1 MIRERDQRTGQATGV
16 KIDRLLSDVLLSE
29 LLNPSEDLWLMSPWI
44 SDIEVLDNTGG
55 TYDAAFSDPLNR
67 AYSFA
72 EVLGLL
78 TKAGSRLR
86 VVTLPGKS
94 LQFLEHLQYQADASN
109 LRIIR
114 DEKIY
119 HEKTFCGDDWQITG
133 SMNYT
138 HHGMHRNDERSRY
151 LLDKTA
157 AALTRVEFT
166 QRFGGEPWE

>member
-29 LLNPSEDLWLMSPWI
+29 LLTPSEDLWLMSPWI
-44 SDIEVLDNTGG
+44 TDIEVLNNTGG
-55 TYDAAFSDPLNR
+55 VYDSAFNNPLNR
-67 AYSFA
+67 TYLFA
-72 EVLGLL
+72 EILGLL
-78 TKAGSRLR
+78 THAGSMLR
-86 VVTLPGKS
+86 VITRTGMSV
-94 LQFLEHLQYQADASN
+94 QFLDHLQHQANPDN

-114 DEKIY
+114 DETIY

-138 HHGMHRNDERSRY
+138 FHGMHRNDERSRY
-151 LLDKTA
+151 LLDPTS

-166 QRFGGEPWE
+166 QRFGGQPWE